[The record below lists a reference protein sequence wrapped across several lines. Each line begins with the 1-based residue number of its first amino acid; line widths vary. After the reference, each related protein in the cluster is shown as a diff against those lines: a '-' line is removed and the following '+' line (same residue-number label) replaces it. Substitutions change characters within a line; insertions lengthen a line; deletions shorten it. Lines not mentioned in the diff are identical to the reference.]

1 MDRLKRY
8 DAKASG
14 VRISVTGDRWAELNL
29 HELVELDAAQL
40 GEAVEAIRKLP
51 VTGNGQ
57 VEVSAGTI
65 HFPTGQRLLDWL
77 NETKTDVKP
86 GEVKQG

>member
-1 MDRLKRY
+1 M
-8 DAKASG
+8 
-14 VRISVTGDRWAELNL
+14 
-29 HELVELDAAQL
+29 HELVELDAAQAVA
-40 GEAVEAIRKLP
+40 AVEAIRALP

-57 VEVSAGTI
+57 VEVSSGAI

-86 GEVKQG
+86 GEVKQ